1 MSNELF
7 PPNGLSKRNKYVL
20 PIITIVK
27 KKFTYNL
34 VYKHVVFWV
43 ISPAEMGTMKAL
55 MSPKHNL
62 MVEP

>member
-1 MSNELF
+1 M
-7 PPNGLSKRNKYVL
+7 L